1 MPATSED
8 RSAIMS
14 DTDRSIESCIVSFAE
29 FNRHIKFALENC
41 QKSTIRIGIQ
51 IQLGRVQNSQI
62 GLNSDLH
69 DRDLGQLDSLT
80 LGKTLQTVGEVFN
93 EWIADLSNAIETRK
107 VGWLRLSVNVD
118 NGTVVS
124 WTISPTFDYKSA

>member
-1 MPATSED
+1 
-8 RSAIMS
+8 MS